1 MSIGFISDLHLSH
14 DNVTLTRG
22 FLSFLDNNKD
32 SLDQL
37 YILGDLFEI
46 WIGDDDQS
54 DFIQIV
60 KNALKQFTE
69 LGIETFFLHGNRDFL
84 IGDDFIEDT
93 GLKFIPDP
101 FIFEIFGK
109 RCAVSHG
116 DDFCTLDIEYHNFKK
131 NVRSSQWKSEFLS
144 QSLQKRNEVASSM
157 RETSKKKSSNKNV
170 NIMDVEISSVE
181 NFLSETNVD
190 ILIHGHTHKPQI
202 HNHKINDRHCERI
215 VLGDWDDNGW
225 CLRFDSK
232 GHTLEKFKL

>member
-1 MSIGFISDLHLSH
+1 M
-14 DNVTLTRG
+14 
-22 FLSFLDNNKD
+22 
-32 SLDQL
+32 
-37 YILGDLFEI
+37 
-46 WIGDDDQS
+46 
-54 DFIQIV
+54 
-60 KNALKQFTE
+60 
-69 LGIETFFLHGNRDFL
+69 

-170 NIMDVEISSVE
+170 NIMDIEISSVE

-202 HNHKINDRHCERI
+202 HNHKINNRHCERI

>member
-14 DNVTLTRG
+14 DNVALTRG

-131 NVRSSQWKSEFLS
+131 NVNSSS
-144 QSLQKRNEVASSM
+144 
-157 RETSKKKSSNKNV
+157 
-170 NIMDVEISSVE
+170 
-181 NFLSETNVD
+181 
-190 ILIHGHTHKPQI
+190 
-202 HNHKINDRHCERI
+202 
-215 VLGDWDDNGW
+215 
-225 CLRFDSK
+225 
-232 GHTLEKFKL
+232 

>member
-1 MSIGFISDLHLSH
+1 MSLGFISDIHLTR
-14 DNVTLTRG
+14 DNVALTRG
-22 FLSFLDNNKD
+22 FMSFLDNNKD

-101 FIFEIFGK
+101 FIFEIFG
-109 RCAVSHG
+109 
-116 DDFCTLDIEYHNFKK
+116 
-131 NVRSSQWKSEFLS
+131 
-144 QSLQKRNEVASSM
+144 
-157 RETSKKKSSNKNV
+157 
-170 NIMDVEISSVE
+170 
-181 NFLSETNVD
+181 
-190 ILIHGHTHKPQI
+190 
-202 HNHKINDRHCERI
+202 
-215 VLGDWDDNGW
+215 
-225 CLRFDSK
+225 
-232 GHTLEKFKL
+232 